1 MIFPHTQ
8 VSFALNFLAFKFPF
22 FKFSN
27 THYSGFKISDFHISS
42 TEISGI
48 PYVPRHE
55 WEIPKQ
61 KKAFFM
67 ALNWPFSNEGFFGL
81 LGISIHRIPEI
92 SVLEM

>member
-27 THYSGFKISDFHISS
+27 THYSGFKISDFYISS

-48 PYVPRHE
+48 
-55 WEIPKQ
+55 Q
-61 KKAFFM
+61 KFKERNVVAEKKET
-67 ALNWPFSNEGFFGL
+67 P
-81 LGISIHRIPEI
+81 SIT
-92 SVLEM
+92 